1 MKEAVM
7 KYLCGI
13 ITVVLLIAFSAVN
26 LFLPLALLVFG
37 LIVGLALA
45 CGIIKKRTKQE
56 CLLGFC

>member
-1 MKEAVM
+1 M